1 MSKQS
6 AGILLFRRGNGRLQ
20 VLLVHPGGP
29 FWAKKDEGA
38 WSIPKGLI
46 DEGESPLA
54 AARREFQEETGFS
67 LDSEQECEFMD
78 LGALRQ
84 PNGKIVRAFAL
95 EKDLD
100 ETKAV
105 SNKFSLEWP
114 KGSGLIR
121 EYPEIDRAGW
131 FDVTLAR
138 KKILK
143 GQAAFLDR
151 LIRVLNYEE
160 GDMLPEQ
167 VQGPGK
173 IGPESRTL
181 RPSAQSQ
188 LSRWSTE

>member
-1 MSKQS
+1 MPPHSS
-6 AGILLFRRGNGRLQ
+6 GLLLFRFRNSQLQ

-29 FWAKKDEGA
+29 FWVKKDEGA

-46 DEGESPLA
+46 KESESPLA

-67 LDSEQECEFMD
+67 VDGEFID
-78 LGALRQ
+78 LGELRQ
-84 PNGKIVRAFAL
+84 PSRKIVRAFAL

-100 ETKAV
+100 ETKIV

-114 KGSGLIR
+114 KDSGIMR

-131 FDVTLAR
+131 FGLILAR

-151 LIRVLNYEE
+151 LIEILNYKEE
-160 GDMLPEQ
+160 EDRRFDSGRDQGDDEQ
-167 VQGPGK
+167 GLRTQGYAVQ
-173 IGPESRTL
+173 SRLT
-181 RPSAQSQ
+181 
-188 LSRWSTE
+188 RWSRE

>member
-1 MSKQS
+1 MPPHSS
-6 AGILLFRRGNGRLQ
+6 GLLLFRFRNGQLQ

-46 DEGESPLA
+46 KESESPLA

-67 LDSEQECEFMD
+67 VDGEFID
-78 LGALRQ
+78 LGELRQ
-84 PNGKIVRAFAL
+84 PSRKIVRAFAL

-100 ETKAV
+100 EAKVV

-114 KGSGLIR
+114 KDSGIMR

-131 FDVTLAR
+131 FDIGQAR

-151 LIRVLNYEE
+151 LIEILNYKEE
-160 GDMLPEQ
+160 EDRRFDSGRDQGDDEQ
-167 VQGPGK
+167 VRRTQGYA
-173 IGPESRTL
+173 
-181 RPSAQSQ
+181 AQSR
-188 LSRWSTE
+188 LTKWSRE